1 MQHAL
6 IRVVEE
12 WREKLDNNNFI
23 GVVLRDLLKIFDL
36 YLL

>member
-6 IRVVEE
+6 IRLMGE
-12 WREKLDNNNFI
+12 WREKLDNDNFI
-23 GVVLRDLLKIFDL
+23 GVVLRDLLEIFDL